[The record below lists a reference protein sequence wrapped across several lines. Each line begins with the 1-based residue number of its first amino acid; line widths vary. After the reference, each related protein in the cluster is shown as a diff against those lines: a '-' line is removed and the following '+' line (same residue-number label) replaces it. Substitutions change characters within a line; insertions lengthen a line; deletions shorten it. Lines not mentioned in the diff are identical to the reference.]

1 MSPMRAPR
9 RLTSRMP
16 ALLVLG
22 AFAGSAQAVD
32 YKSVGPGPAVMVDA
46 PAAKARKLFVAP
58 AGMPVEVVVTSGD
71 WSRVRDAA
79 GDLAWVENKALTDRR
94 MLVVESAQAVV
105 RGAAS
110 DGAPVAF
117 TAARGVLLEV
127 AVPISSG
134 WIKVR
139 HRDGDIGFVKAAD
152 VWGE

>member
-1 MSPMRAPR
+1 MRAPR
-9 RLTSRMP
+9 RIPHRMP
-16 ALLVLG
+16 ALLACL

-46 PAAKARKLFVAP
+46 PAAKARKLFIAP

-79 GDLAWVENKALTDRR
+79 GDLAWVENKALTDKR
-94 MLVVESAQAVV
+94 MLVVEAAQATA
-105 RGAAS
+105 RSAAS
-110 DGAPVAF
+110 DSAPVAF

-127 AVPISSG
+127 AEPIASG

-139 HRDGDIGFVKAAD
+139 HRDGDIGFVKAGD

>member
-1 MSPMRAPR
+1 MRAPR
-9 RLTSRMP
+9 RFRPWLP
-16 ALLVLG
+16 VLLALG
-22 AFAGSAQAVD
+22 ACAGSAHAVD

-58 AGMPVEVVVTSGD
+58 PGMPVEVVVTSGD

-94 MLVVESAQAVV
+94 MLVVEAAQATA
-105 RGAAS
+105 RSAAN
-110 DGAPVAF
+110 DGAPVVF

-127 AVPISSG
+127 AEPIASG

-139 HRDGDIGFVKAAD
+139 HRDGDIGYVKAAD